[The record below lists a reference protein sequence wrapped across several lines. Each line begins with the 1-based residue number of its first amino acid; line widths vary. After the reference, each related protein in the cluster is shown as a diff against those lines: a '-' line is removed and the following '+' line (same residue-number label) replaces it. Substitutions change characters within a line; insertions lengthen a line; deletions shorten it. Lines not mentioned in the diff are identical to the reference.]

1 MLLCSER
8 EVSRVEV
15 LVWAEEGLPSA
26 GRVDSREA
34 VEACRRP
41 ISILGNSEHETEA
54 ISADR

>member
-1 MLLCSER
+1 M
-8 EVSRVEV
+8 SRVEV
-15 LVWAEEGLPSA
+15 LVWPEEGLPSA